1 MAKQPKF
8 HPKNAAQQPIPEAQ
22 RQTQE
27 ARITANGR
35 VISEH
40 PSTFITPAKLRAL
53 FDDAESNDIQAQHE
67 LFADMEERDSAIAA
81 AFSTR
86 KLAVLGLDW
95 RIAEPRDASP
105 AEQQL
110 TQAAQNYFDHLAHL
124 DDLLMDLMDAVGHGF
139 AALEIT
145 WQLQGSLNMP
155 ARFTPIVQSWFRW
168 DDHDNLLLKT
178 PDNPTGEPLWQ
189 MGWVVHRHKNR
200 SVQAARGGLFRT
212 LAWLYM
218 FKHYS
223 AHDFAEFL
231 ELYGMPIR
239 IGKYGAG
246 ATEKEKQTL
255 LRAVAEIGHNAA
267 GIMPEGMMIELHQAA
282 SGTTAGNNPF
292 MTMIEWCEKSA
303 TRLILGQTLTSG
315 ADGKASTNAL
325 GQIHNEVRHDL
336 LVADARRL
344 AQTINRQILEPFLRV
359 NFAIG
364 EETRLPQFEFDTRET
379 ADLAMIAEA
388 LPKLV
393 DVGVQIPE
401 RWARD
406 KLAIPDA
413 LDGEMLLG
421 RKTPENGGA
430 ASQTDDPAGAKNAP
444 KQPET
449 PSAALNY
456 RHVALNAQGQVAPAW
471 DVAFENGVEDYLR
484 EAAFAAQLEPM
495 LQELG
500 RTIAEGEDYEDVE
513 NRLLAAYPMLDTRR
527 MEAALTR
534 VLFVAD
540 LWGRAQP

>member
-1 MAKQPKF
+1 MARKAKF
-8 HPKNAAQQPIPEAQ
+8 NPQTPAQQPTPEAQ

-40 PSTFITPAKLRAL
+40 PSTFITPAKLRTL

-95 RIAEPRDASP
+95 RLAEPRDASP

-155 ARFTPIVQSWFRW
+155 ARFTPIAQSWFRW
-168 DDHDNLLLKT
+168 DNHDNLLLKT

-200 SVQAARGGLFRT
+200 SVQASRGGLFRT

-344 AQTINRQILEPFLRV
+344 AQTINQQILEPFLRV

-413 LDGEMLLG
+413 LDGELLLG
-421 RKTPENGGA
+421 RKAQDDDSTNAKQDTKNTARQPEN
-430 ASQTDDPAGAKNAP
+430 SQP
-444 KQPET
+444 
-449 PSAALNY
+449 AALNY
-456 RHVALNAQGQVAPAW
+456 RHVALNAQGQIAPAW

-484 EAAFAAQLEPM
+484 DAAFAAQLEPI

-500 RTIAEGEDYEDVE
+500 RAIAEGEDYEDVE
-513 NRLLAAYPMLDTRR
+513 NRLLAAYPTLDTRR

-534 VLFVAD
+534 VLLVAD

>member
-1 MAKQPKF
+1 MARKAKF
-8 HPKNAAQQPIPEAQ
+8 NPQTPAQQPTPEAQ

-53 FDDAESNDIQAQHE
+53 FEDAEGNDIQAQHE

-81 AFSTR
+81 ALATR

-95 RIAEPRDASP
+95 RVVEPRGANP

-110 TQAAQNYFDHLAHL
+110 AEAAQNYFDNLAHL

-155 ARFTPIVQSWFRW
+155 ARFTPIAQSWFRW

-200 SVQAARGGLFRT
+200 SVQSARGGLFRT

-364 EETRLPQFEFDTRET
+364 EDTRLPQFEFDTREA
-379 ADLAMIAEA
+379 ADLAAIAEA

-421 RKTPENGGA
+421 R
-430 ASQTDDPAGAKNAP
+430 ASDDKKGAKDAP
-444 KQPET
+444 KQPENNK
-449 PSAALNY
+449 PPAALNY
-456 RHVALNAQGQVAPAW
+456 RHVALNAHGQVAPAW

-484 EAAFAAQLEPM
+484 EAKFAAQLEPM
-495 LQELG
+495 LQDLG
-500 RTIAEGEDYEDVE
+500 RALAEGEDYEAVE
-513 NRLLAAYPMLDTRR
+513 HRLIAAYPTLDTRR
-527 MEAALTR
+527 LQEALTR

>member
-1 MAKQPKF
+1 
-8 HPKNAAQQPIPEAQ
+8 
-22 RQTQE
+22 
-27 ARITANGR
+27 
-35 VISEH
+35 
-40 PSTFITPAKLRAL
+40 
-53 FDDAESNDIQAQHE
+53 
-67 LFADMEERDSAIAA
+67 
-81 AFSTR
+81 
-86 KLAVLGLDW
+86 
-95 RIAEPRDASP
+95 
-105 AEQQL
+105 
-110 TQAAQNYFDHLAHL
+110 L

-155 ARFTPIVQSWFRW
+155 ARFTPIAQSWFRW
-168 DDHDNLLLKT
+168 DNHDNLLLKT

-325 GQIHNEVRHDL
+325 GKIHNEVRHDL

-344 AQTINRQILEPFLRV
+344 AQTINQQILEPFLRV

-413 LDGEMLLG
+413 LDGERLLG
-421 RKTPENGGA
+421 RKAQDEG
-430 ASQTDDPAGAKNAP
+430 DAKNAAG
-444 KQPET
+444 QPEKGK
-449 PSAALNY
+449 PPAALNY
-456 RHVALNAQGQVAPAW
+456 RHVALNAQGQIAPAW

-484 EAAFAAQLEPM
+484 EAKFAAQLEPM
-495 LQELG
+495 LQDLG
-500 RTIAEGEDYEDVE
+500 RALAEGEDYEEVE
-513 NRLLAAYPMLDTRR
+513 NRLIAAYPMLDTHHLQ
-527 MEAALTR
+527 EALTR

>member
-1 MAKQPKF
+1 MAKKAKFNPKT
-8 HPKNAAQQPIPEAQ
+8 PAQKPTPEAQ

-35 VISEH
+35 VIAEH

-53 FDDAESNDIQAQHE
+53 FEDAEGNDIQAQHE

-81 AFSTR
+81 ALATR
-86 KLAVLGLDW
+86 KMAVLGLDW
-95 RIAEPRDASP
+95 RVTEPRGANP

-110 TQAAQNYFDHLAHL
+110 AEAAQSYFDNLAHL

-139 AALEIT
+139 AALEIA
-145 WQLQGSLNMP
+145 WQLQGSLNCP
-155 ARFTPIVQSWFRW
+155 ARFTPTPQSWFRW

-178 PDNPTGEPLWQ
+178 PDHPTGEPLWA

-364 EETRLPQFEFDTRET
+364 EDARLPQFEFDTREA
-379 ADLAMIAEA
+379 ADLAAIAEA

-413 LDGEMLLG
+413 LDGERLLG
-421 RKTPENGGA
+421 RKAQDEG
-430 ASQTDDPAGAKNAP
+430 DAKNAAG
-444 KQPET
+444 QPEKGK
-449 PSAALNY
+449 PPAALNY
-456 RHVALNAQGQVAPAW
+456 RHVALNAQGQIAPAW

-484 EAAFAAQLEPM
+484 EAKFAAQLEPM
-495 LQELG
+495 LQDLG
-500 RTIAEGEDYEDVE
+500 RALAEGEDYEAVE
-513 NRLLAAYPMLDTRR
+513 HRLIAAYPTLDTRR
-527 MEAALTR
+527 LQEALTR

>member
-1 MAKQPKF
+1 
-8 HPKNAAQQPIPEAQ
+8 
-22 RQTQE
+22 
-27 ARITANGR
+27 
-35 VISEH
+35 
-40 PSTFITPAKLRAL
+40 
-53 FDDAESNDIQAQHE
+53 
-67 LFADMEERDSAIAA
+67 
-81 AFSTR
+81 
-86 KLAVLGLDW
+86 
-95 RIAEPRDASP
+95 
-105 AEQQL
+105 
-110 TQAAQNYFDHLAHL
+110 
-124 DDLLMDLMDAVGHGF
+124 
-139 AALEIT
+139 
-145 WQLQGSLNMP
+145 
-155 ARFTPIVQSWFRW
+155 
-168 DDHDNLLLKT
+168 
-178 PDNPTGEPLWQ
+178 
-189 MGWVVHRHKNR
+189 
-200 SVQAARGGLFRT
+200 
-212 LAWLYM
+212 
-218 FKHYS
+218 
-223 AHDFAEFL
+223 
-231 ELYGMPIR
+231 MPIR

-344 AQTINRQILEPFLRV
+344 AQTINQQILEPFLRV

-413 LDGEMLLG
+413 LDGELLLG
-421 RKTPENGGA
+421 RKAQDDDSTNAKQDTKNTARQPEN
-430 ASQTDDPAGAKNAP
+430 SQP
-444 KQPET
+444 
-449 PSAALNY
+449 AALNY
-456 RHVALNAQGQVAPAW
+456 RHVALNAQGQIAPAW

-484 EAAFAAQLEPM
+484 DAAFAAQLEPI

-500 RTIAEGEDYEDVE
+500 RAIAEGEDYEDVE
-513 NRLLAAYPMLDTRR
+513 NRLLAAYPTLDTRR

-534 VLFVAD
+534 VLLVAD

>member
-1 MAKQPKF
+1 MAKQTKF

-35 VISEH
+35 VIAEH

-53 FDDAESNDIQAQHE
+53 FDDAEGNDIQAQHE
-67 LFADMEERDSAIAA
+67 LFTDMEERDSAIAA
-81 AFSTR
+81 ALATR
-86 KLAVLGLDW
+86 KMAVLGLDW
-95 RIAEPRDASP
+95 RVTEPRGANP

-110 TQAAQNYFDHLAHL
+110 AEAAQSYFDNLAHM

-145 WQLQGSLNMP
+145 WQMQGSLKTP
-155 ARFTPIVQSWFRW
+155 ARFNPIAQSWFRW
-168 DDHDNLLLKT
+168 DNHDTLLLKT
-178 PDNPTGEPLWQ
+178 PSNSMGEMLWP
-189 MGWVVHRHKNR
+189 MGWVVHQHKSR
-200 SVQAARGGLFRT
+200 SVQAARNGLFRT

-223 AHDFAEFL
+223 VHDFAEFL

-267 GIMPEGMMIELHQAA
+267 GIMPDGMMIELHQAA

-325 GQIHNEVRHDL
+325 GLIHNEVRHDL

-344 AQTINRQILEPFLRV
+344 AQTINQQILEPFLRV

-364 EETRLPQFEFDTRET
+364 EDTRLPQFEFDTREA
-379 ADLAMIAEA
+379 ADLAAIAEA

-421 RKTPENGGA
+421 R
-430 ASQTDDPAGAKNAP
+430 ASDDKKGAKNAP

-495 LQELG
+495 LQDLG
-500 RTIAEGEDYEDVE
+500 RALADGEDYEEVE
-513 NRLLAAYPMLDTRR
+513 NRLIAAYPTLDTRR
-527 MEAALTR
+527 LQEALTR

>member
-1 MAKQPKF
+1 MAKKAKFNPKT
-8 HPKNAAQQPIPEAQ
+8 PAQQPTPEAQ

-110 TQAAQNYFDHLAHL
+110 TQAAQSYFDHLAHL

-155 ARFTPIVQSWFRW
+155 ARFTPIAQSWFRW
-168 DDHDNLLLKT
+168 DNHDNLLLKT

-325 GQIHNEVRHDL
+325 GKIHNEVRHDL

-344 AQTINRQILEPFLRV
+344 AQTINQQILEPFLRV

-413 LDGEMLLG
+413 LDGERLLG
-421 RKTPENGGA
+421 RKAQDEG
-430 ASQTDDPAGAKNAP
+430 DAKNAAG
-444 KQPET
+444 QPEKGK
-449 PSAALNY
+449 PPAALNY
-456 RHVALNAQGQVAPAW
+456 RHVALNAQGQIAPAW

-484 EAAFAAQLEPM
+484 EAKFAAQLEPM
-495 LQELG
+495 LQDLG
-500 RTIAEGEDYEDVE
+500 RALAEGEDYEEVE
-513 NRLLAAYPMLDTRR
+513 NRLIAAYPMLDTHHLQ
-527 MEAALTR
+527 EALTR

>member
-1 MAKQPKF
+1 MAKKAKFNPKT
-8 HPKNAAQQPIPEAQ
+8 PAQQPTPEAQ

-40 PSTFITPAKLRAL
+40 PATFITPAKLRAL
-53 FDDAESNDIQAQHE
+53 FEDAEGNDIQAQHE

-81 AFSTR
+81 ALATR

-95 RIAEPRDASP
+95 RVAEPRGANP
-105 AEQQL
+105 AGQQL
-110 TQAAQNYFDHLAHL
+110 AEAAQNYFDNLAHL

-139 AALEIT
+139 AALEIA
-145 WQLQGSLNMP
+145 WQQQGSLNAP
-155 ARFTPIVQSWFRW
+155 ARFNLIPQSWFRW
-168 DDHDNLLLKT
+168 DTHDNLLLKT
-178 PDNPTGEPLWQ
+178 PDNPTGEPLWA
-189 MGWVVHRHKNR
+189 MGWVVHQHKSR
-200 SVQAARGGLFRT
+200 SVQAARNGLFRT

-325 GQIHNEVRHDL
+325 GKIHNEVRHDL

-364 EETRLPQFEFDTRET
+364 EETRLPQFEFDTREV
-379 ADLAMIAEA
+379 ADLAAIAEA

-421 RKTPENGGA
+421 R
-430 ASQTDDPAGAKNAP
+430 ASDDKKGAKDAP
-444 KQPET
+444 KQPENNK
-449 PSAALNY
+449 PPAALNY
-456 RHVALNAQGQVAPAW
+456 RHVALNAHGQIAPAW

-484 EAAFAAQLEPM
+484 EAKFAAQLEPM
-495 LQELG
+495 LQDLG
-500 RTIAEGEDYEDVE
+500 RALAEGEDYEAVE
-513 NRLLAAYPMLDTRR
+513 HRLIAAYPTLDTRR
-527 MEAALTR
+527 LQEALTR

>member
-1 MAKQPKF
+1 MAKKAKFNPKT
-8 HPKNAAQQPIPEAQ
+8 PAQQPTPEAQ

-35 VISEH
+35 VIAEH

-53 FDDAESNDIQAQHE
+53 FEDAEGNDIQAQHE

-95 RIAEPRDASP
+95 RLAEPRDASP

-145 WQLQGSLNMP
+145 WQQQGSLNYP
-155 ARFTPIVQSWFRW
+155 ARFTPTPQSWFRW

-178 PDNPTGEPLWQ
+178 PDHPTGEPLWA
-189 MGWVVHRHKNR
+189 MGWVVHQHKSR
-200 SVQAARGGLFRT
+200 SVQAARNGLFRT

-344 AQTINRQILEPFLRV
+344 AQTINQQILEPFLRV
-359 NFAIG
+359 NFALG
-364 EETRLPQFEFDTRET
+364 EETRLPQFEFDTREV
-379 ADLAMIAEA
+379 ADLAAIAEA

-413 LDGEMLLG
+413 LDGERLLG
-421 RKTPENGGA
+421 RKAQDDDSTNAKQDTQNTARQPEN
-430 ASQTDDPAGAKNAP
+430 SQP
-444 KQPET
+444 
-449 PSAALNY
+449 AALNY
-456 RHVALNAQGQVAPAW
+456 RHVALNAQGQIAPAW

-484 EAAFAAQLEPM
+484 EAKFAAQLEPM
-495 LQELG
+495 LQDLG
-500 RTIAEGEDYEDVE
+500 RALAEGEDYEAVE
-513 NRLLAAYPMLDTRR
+513 HRLIAAYPTLDTRR
-527 MEAALTR
+527 LQEALTR

>member
-1 MAKQPKF
+1 MAKKAKFNPKT
-8 HPKNAAQQPIPEAQ
+8 PTQKPTPEAQ

-35 VISEH
+35 VIAEH
-40 PSTFITPAKLRAL
+40 PATFITPVKLRAL
-53 FDDAESNDIQAQHE
+53 FEDAEGNDIQAQHE

-110 TQAAQNYFDHLAHL
+110 AEAAQNYFDHLAHL

-145 WQLQGSLNMP
+145 WQLQGSLNMS
-155 ARFTPIVQSWFRW
+155 ARFTPIAQSWFRW

-178 PDNPTGEPLWQ
+178 PNHPTGEPLWQ

-315 ADGKASTNAL
+315 ADGRASTNAL

-359 NFAIG
+359 NFAID
-364 EETRLPQFEFDTRET
+364 EDTRLPQFEFDTREA
-379 ADLAMIAEA
+379 ADLAAIAEA

-421 RKTPENGGA
+421 R
-430 ASQTDDPAGAKNAP
+430 ASDDKKGAKDAP
-444 KQPET
+444 KQPENNK
-449 PSAALNY
+449 PPAALNY
-456 RHVALNAQGQVAPAW
+456 RHVALNAQGQVAPTW

-484 EAAFAAQLEPM
+484 EAKFAAQLEPM
-495 LQELG
+495 LQDLG
-500 RTIAEGEDYEDVE
+500 RALAEGEDYEEVE
-513 NRLLAAYPMLDTRR
+513 TRLIAAYPTLDTRR
-527 MEAALTR
+527 LQEALTR

>member
-1 MAKQPKF
+1 MAKQANF
-8 HPKNAAQQPIPEAQ
+8 NPKNRVQAQDKTAK

-35 VISEH
+35 VIAEH
-40 PSTFITPAKLRAL
+40 PSTFITPAKLRTL
-53 FDDAESNDIQAQHE
+53 FDDAEGNDIQAQHE

-81 AFSTR
+81 ALATR
-86 KLAVLGLDW
+86 KMAVLGLDW
-95 RIAEPRDASP
+95 RVTEPRGANP

-110 TQAAQNYFDHLAHL
+110 AEAAQNYFDNLAHL

-155 ARFTPIVQSWFRW
+155 ARFTPIAQSWFRW
-168 DDHDNLLLKT
+168 DNHDNLLLKT
-178 PDNPTGEPLWQ
+178 PDTPTGEPLWQ

-267 GIMPEGMMIELHQAA
+267 GIMPEGMMIELHQVA

-315 ADGKASTNAL
+315 ADGRASTNAL

-359 NFAIG
+359 NFAID
-364 EETRLPQFEFDTRET
+364 EDTRLPQFEFDTREA
-379 ADLAMIAEA
+379 ADLAAIAEA

-421 RKTPENGGA
+421 R
-430 ASQTDDPAGAKNAP
+430 ASDDKKGAKDAP
-444 KQPET
+444 KQPENNK
-449 PSAALNY
+449 PPAALNY

-484 EAAFAAQLEPM
+484 EAKFAAQLEPM
-495 LQELG
+495 LQDLG
-500 RTIAEGEDYEDVE
+500 RALAEGEDYEEVE
-513 NRLLAAYPMLDTRR
+513 TRLIAAYPTLDTRR
-527 MEAALTR
+527 LQEALTR

>member
-1 MAKQPKF
+1 M
-8 HPKNAAQQPIPEAQ
+8 
-22 RQTQE
+22 
-27 ARITANGR
+27 
-35 VISEH
+35 
-40 PSTFITPAKLRAL
+40 
-53 FDDAESNDIQAQHE
+53 
-67 LFADMEERDSAIAA
+67 
-81 AFSTR
+81 
-86 KLAVLGLDW
+86 
-95 RIAEPRDASP
+95 
-105 AEQQL
+105 
-110 TQAAQNYFDHLAHL
+110 
-124 DDLLMDLMDAVGHGF
+124 
-139 AALEIT
+139 
-145 WQLQGSLNMP
+145 
-155 ARFTPIVQSWFRW
+155 
-168 DDHDNLLLKT
+168 
-178 PDNPTGEPLWQ
+178 
-189 MGWVVHRHKNR
+189 
-200 SVQAARGGLFRT
+200 QAARGGLFRT

-325 GQIHNEVRHDL
+325 GKIHNEVRHDL

-344 AQTINRQILEPFLRV
+344 AQTINQQILEPFLRV

-413 LDGEMLLG
+413 LDGERLLG
-421 RKTPENGGA
+421 RKAQDEG
-430 ASQTDDPAGAKNAP
+430 DAKNAAG
-444 KQPET
+444 QPEKGK
-449 PSAALNY
+449 PPAALNY
-456 RHVALNAQGQVAPAW
+456 RHVALNAQGQIAPAW

-484 EAAFAAQLEPM
+484 EAKFAAQLEPM
-495 LQELG
+495 LQDLG
-500 RTIAEGEDYEDVE
+500 RALAEGEDYEEVE
-513 NRLLAAYPMLDTRR
+513 NRLIAAYPMLDTHHLQ
-527 MEAALTR
+527 EALTR

>member
-1 MAKQPKF
+1 M
-8 HPKNAAQQPIPEAQ
+8 
-22 RQTQE
+22 
-27 ARITANGR
+27 
-35 VISEH
+35 
-40 PSTFITPAKLRAL
+40 
-53 FDDAESNDIQAQHE
+53 
-67 LFADMEERDSAIAA
+67 
-81 AFSTR
+81 
-86 KLAVLGLDW
+86 
-95 RIAEPRDASP
+95 
-105 AEQQL
+105 
-110 TQAAQNYFDHLAHL
+110 
-124 DDLLMDLMDAVGHGF
+124 
-139 AALEIT
+139 
-145 WQLQGSLNMP
+145 
-155 ARFTPIVQSWFRW
+155 
-168 DDHDNLLLKT
+168 
-178 PDNPTGEPLWQ
+178 
-189 MGWVVHRHKNR
+189 
-200 SVQAARGGLFRT
+200 QAARGGLFRT

-344 AQTINRQILEPFLRV
+344 AQTINQQILEPFLRV

-379 ADLAMIAEA
+379 ADLAAIAEA

-421 RKTPENGGA
+421 R
-430 ASQTDDPAGAKNAP
+430 ASDDKKGAKDAP
-444 KQPET
+444 KQPENNK
-449 PSAALNY
+449 PPAALNY
-456 RHVALNAQGQVAPAW
+456 RHVALNAQGQIAPAW

-484 EAAFAAQLEPM
+484 DAAFAAQLEPM
-495 LQELG
+495 LQDLG
-500 RTIAEGEDYEDVE
+500 RELAEGEDYEEVE
-513 NRLLAAYPMLDTRR
+513 NRLIAAYPTLDTHRLQ
-527 MEAALTR
+527 EALTR

>member
-1 MAKQPKF
+1 MAKKRKFNPKT
-8 HPKNAAQQPIPEAQ
+8 PMQTPDPAAQ

-67 LFADMEERDSAIAA
+67 LFTDMEERDSAIAA

-95 RIAEPRDASP
+95 RLAEPRDASP

-110 TQAAQNYFDHLAHL
+110 TEAAQSYFDHLAHL

-139 AALEIT
+139 VALEIT

-155 ARFTPIVQSWFRW
+155 ARFTPIAQSWFRW

-178 PDNPTGEPLWQ
+178 PDHPTGEPLWA

-200 SVQAARGGLFRT
+200 SVQAARNGLFRT

-223 AHDFAEFL
+223 VHDFAEFL

-267 GIMPEGMMIELHQAA
+267 CIMPEGMMIELHQAA
-282 SGTTAGNNPF
+282 TGTTAASNPF

-325 GQIHNEVRHDL
+325 GKIHNEVRHDL

-364 EETRLPQFEFDTRET
+364 EETRLPQFEFDTREA
-379 ADLAMIAEA
+379 ADLAAIAEA

-421 RKTPENGGA
+421 R
-430 ASQTDDPAGAKNAP
+430 ASDDKKGAKDAP
-444 KQPET
+444 KQPENNK
-449 PSAALNY
+449 PPAALNY

-484 EAAFAAQLEPM
+484 AAKFAAQLEPM
-495 LQELG
+495 LQDLG
-500 RTIAEGEDYEDVE
+500 RALAEGEDYEAVE
-513 NRLLAAYPMLDTRR
+513 NRLIAAYPTLDTRR
-527 MEAALTR
+527 LQEALTR

>member
-1 MAKQPKF
+1 MAKKRKFNPKT
-8 HPKNAAQQPIPEAQ
+8 PMQTPDPAAQ

-67 LFADMEERDSAIAA
+67 LFTDMEERDSAIAA

-95 RIAEPRDASP
+95 RLAEPRDASP

-110 TQAAQNYFDHLAHL
+110 TEAAQSYFDHLAHL

-155 ARFTPIVQSWFRW
+155 ARFTPIAQSWFRW

-178 PDNPTGEPLWQ
+178 PDNPTGEPLWA

-200 SVQAARGGLFRT
+200 SVQAARNGLFRT

-223 AHDFAEFL
+223 VHDFAEFL

-282 SGTTAGNNPF
+282 TGTTAASNPF

-325 GQIHNEVRHDL
+325 GKIHNEVRHDL

-364 EETRLPQFEFDTRET
+364 EETRLPQFEFDTREA
-379 ADLAMIAEA
+379 ADLAAIAEA

-421 RKTPENGGA
+421 R
-430 ASQTDDPAGAKNAP
+430 ASDDKKGAKDAP
-444 KQPET
+444 KQPENNK
-449 PSAALNY
+449 PPAALNY

-484 EAAFAAQLEPM
+484 AAKFAAQLEPM
-495 LQELG
+495 LQDLG
-500 RTIAEGEDYEDVE
+500 RALAEGEDYEAVE
-513 NRLLAAYPMLDTRR
+513 NRLIAAYPTLDTRR
-527 MEAALTR
+527 LQEALTR

>member
-8 HPKNAAQQPIPEAQ
+8 HPKNAAQQPIPEAK

-81 AFSTR
+81 ALATR
-86 KLAVLGLDW
+86 KMAVLGLDW
-95 RIAEPRDASP
+95 RVTEPRHASP

-110 TQAAQNYFDHLAHL
+110 TAAAQGYFDNLAHM

-145 WQLQGSLNMP
+145 WQLQGSLNAP
-155 ARFTPIVQSWFRW
+155 ARFNLIPQSWFRW
-168 DDHDNLLLKT
+168 DTHDNLLLKT
-178 PDNPTGEPLWQ
+178 PDNPTGEPLWA
-189 MGWVVHRHKNR
+189 MGWVVHQHKSR
-200 SVQAARGGLFRT
+200 SVQAARNGLFRT

-325 GQIHNEVRHDL
+325 GLIHNEVRHDL

-344 AQTINRQILEPFLRV
+344 AQTINQQILEPFLRV
-359 NFAIG
+359 NFAFG
-364 EETRLPQFEFDTRET
+364 EYTRLPQFEFDTREA
-379 ADLAMIAEA
+379 ADLAAIAEA

-430 ASQTDDPAGAKNAP
+430 ASQTDDPAGAKNAL

-449 PSAALNY
+449 PSTALNY
-456 RHVALNAQGQVAPAW
+456 RHVALNAQGQIAPAW

-484 EAAFAAQLEPM
+484 DAAFAAQLEPM

-500 RTIAEGEDYEDVE
+500 RAIAEGEDYEDVE
-513 NRLLAAYPMLDTRR
+513 NRLLAAYPTLDTRR